1 MEKWIHRISFIVT
14 FCLLYAFSAY
24 GYLSLKG
31 FEYQNGSF
39 ELVKSARAGF
49 LNFGKSE
56 EDVKPSSAIIARD
69 VALNF
74 PQTIIAGSNDAP
86 LTVFEFS
93 SLGCTHC
100 ADFHLNGLKKLEEEF
115 IETGKLKVV
124 FIHFPLDRR
133 SMQAAMLAECVD
145 YDKKADFINL
155 VFSKQRE
162 WVLSTEPE
170 QSLINYAVI
179 NGLNAAAA
187 GRCLKNDDLAK
198 EIISNRQEAIDKLK
212 IEGTPAFLI
221 STKAQ
226 NEIIYG
232 ISDMD
237 DFKNRLREYLRNPTS
252 EQEEE

>member
-1 MEKWIHRISFIVT
+1 MEKWIHRISFLIT
-14 FCLLYAFSAY
+14 FCLIYTLSVY

-31 FEYQNGSF
+31 FEYKNGTF
-39 ELVKSARAGF
+39 ELVKTAQAGL
-49 LNFGKSE
+49 LNLGKSE
-56 EDVKPSSAIIARD
+56 EPEKPSSAIIERD

-74 PQTIIAGSNDAP
+74 PQTVIAGSNDAP
-86 LTVFEFS
+86 LTIFEFS

-115 IETGKLKVV
+115 IEPGKVKVV

-145 YDKKADFINL
+145 YDKRADFIEL
-155 VFSKQRE
+155 AFLKQRE
-162 WVLSTEPE
+162 WTLSAEPE
-170 QSLINYAVI
+170 KALINFAVI

-187 GRCLKNDDLAK
+187 NRCLKNDDIAK

-221 STKAQ
+221 STEKQ

-232 ISDMD
+232 IADID
-237 DFKNRLREYLRNPTS
+237 DFKNRLREYLRNETPK
-252 EQEEE
+252 EE